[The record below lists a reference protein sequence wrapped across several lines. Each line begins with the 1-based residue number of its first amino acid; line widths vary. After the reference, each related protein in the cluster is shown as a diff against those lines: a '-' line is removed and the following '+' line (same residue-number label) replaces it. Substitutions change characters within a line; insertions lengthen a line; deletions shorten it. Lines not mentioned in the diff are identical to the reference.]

1 METNKD
7 LFKELDK
14 AEKLFNEGSI
24 KNAQKLVRS
33 VLHESKKLKKVPN
46 KLRHKL
52 NFSLAQSRYFDDV
65 SAFAAN
71 PKRNELI
78 NEIKIIAKT
87 PHEKPKQQANN
98 IHEIQSKWQ
107 HLDHTSKPASRDQ
120 WKEFNEL
127 TNAAWEPCKDFFN
140 ELKQIKIEN
149 AIKRKEIINSI
160 DTYNSNNSKKWPNN
174 IEIINFLR
182 STYEEW
188 QKFAPVLDEDFKNL
202 KQEFFRARKPLNDQ
216 IKKQDKLIKQSKLT
230 LIEKV
235 KELNNEDNDTNIT
248 AFNNLKAEWSKVGR
262 LPRKIESKLWND
274 FNKNADRF
282 FKEKNK
288 EIEDAKNILSEVL
301 DNIDKS
307 ELALND
313 IEAVLNEN
321 KNLSKTQE
329 YKSLQKAL
337 KNKIDERKQISK
349 SNKLL
354 DYKNIFELIS
364 KPDTKLD
371 LNNYSKQ
378 IKDAIEKSYINLKS
392 DKKNFQKACVQ
403 MEILGGNDSLKKNL
417 ELRKQ
422 IQLELLSNK
431 FNKSSSNENTLESNI
446 CLYVESFSS
455 KDFTTSDKTTWNRMM
470 DSAESL
476 I

>member
-33 VLHESKKLKKVPN
+33 VLNESKKLKKVPN

-431 FNKSSSNENTLESNI
+431 FNKSSSNDNTLESNI

>member
-1 METNKD
+1 VETNKD

-14 AEKLFNEGSI
+14 AEKLFQDGSI
-24 KNAQKLVRS
+24 KNAQKLVRY
-33 VLHESKKLKKVPN
+33 VLNESKKLNKVPN

-78 NEIKIIAKT
+78 NEIKKIAKT
-87 PHEKPKQQANN
+87 PHDKPKQQANH
-98 IHEIQSKWQ
+98 IHEIQTKWQ
-107 HLDHTSKPASRDQ
+107 HLDHTSKPASKDQ
-120 WKEFNEL
+120 WKEFNEF
-127 TNAAWEPCKDFFN
+127 TNVAWEPCKDFFN

-149 AIKRKEIINSI
+149 AINRKEIINSI

-188 QKFAPVLDEDFKNL
+188 LKFAPVLDEDFKNL

-235 KELNNEDNDTNIT
+235 KELNSEDNDSNIA
-248 AFNNLKAEWSKVGR
+248 AFNNLKTEWSKVGR
-262 LPRKIESKLWND
+262 LPKKIESKLWND

-288 EIEDAKNILSEVL
+288 EIEDAKNHLIEVL

-307 ELALND
+307 QLALND

-321 KNLSKTQE
+321 RNLSKSQE
-329 YKSLQKAL
+329 YKSLQKAY
-337 KNKIDERKQISK
+337 KNKIEEKKQISK
-349 SNKLL
+349 TNKLK

-378 IKDAIEKSYINLKS
+378 IKDAIEKSYVNLNS
-392 DKKNFQKACVQ
+392 DKKNFQNECVV
-403 MEILGGNDSLKKNL
+403 I
-417 ELRKQ
+417 R
-422 IQLELLSNK
+422 
-431 FNKSSSNENTLESNI
+431 
-446 CLYVESFSS
+446 
-455 KDFTTSDKTTWNRMM
+455 
-470 DSAESL
+470 
-476 I
+476 

>member
-33 VLHESKKLKKVPN
+33 VLNESKKLKKVPN

-188 QKFAPVLDEDFKNL
+188 KKFAPVLDEDFKNL

-431 FNKSSSNENTLESNI
+431 FNKSSSNDNTLESNI

>member
-431 FNKSSSNENTLESNI
+431 FNKSSSNDNTLESNI